1 MKLIVVTGGVLSGIG
16 KGISGASIGAIL
28 KASDYKIF
36 MQKFD
41 GYLNVDA
48 GTINPYKHGEVFVM
62 DDGAET
68 DLDVGHYERFIDVSL
83 NKSSCHTS
91 GKLYEEILAKE
102 RKWDYLGQDVQIIP
116 HFTDLIKSKI
126 REWIAAAGADI
137 SIVEVG
143 GTVGDMENEY
153 IVEAMRQL
161 RQELWF
167 HDVVFVHLT
176 YLPYLAAT
184 KELKTKPTQNSVR
197 DLRTRGISPDFL
209 ITRADMDIPDA
220 ILEKV
225 AFFCG
230 VKTDHVLPAPT
241 VESIYQIPLDF
252 SQRNIGALILDQLK
266 LPSDKLDMSA
276 WKNLYENIKASI
288 EVINIAMVGKYVGLE
303 DAYYSLN
310 EWLKVAWLHQQRKVK
325 LHFIEA
331 ESLVDSGT
339 SVLDT
344 MDAICVPGGFGERGV
359 QGMVLAA
366 QYAREK
372 KVPYLWVCLWSQIMA
387 IEFARNVLWITDA
400 NSQEFA
406 PDGANSV
413 VHIMETQ
420 KSVITKGGTMR
431 LGTYPCAIKADTLA
445 YKVFGTNSID
455 ERHRHRYEF
464 NNAYREQMLAAG
476 FVVSGTSPDGE
487 LAEIVEIKDHPYM
500 IGAQFH
506 PELISRPLRPHPMF
520 VGLVKAA
527 MERKG

>member
-28 KASDYKIF
+28 KASGYKVF

-68 DLDVGHYERFIDVSL
+68 DLDVWHYERFIDVSL

-91 GKLYEEILAKE
+91 GKLYEEILMKE
-102 RKWDYLGQDVQIIP
+102 RKGDYLGQDVQIIP

-126 REWIAAAGADI
+126 QEWYTDAEADI

-143 GTVGDMENEY
+143 GTVWDMENEY

-161 RQELWF
+161 RQEF
-167 HDVVFVHLT
+167 GENNVVFVHLT

-197 DLRTRGISPDFL
+197 ALRTRWITPDFL
-209 ITRADMDIPDA
+209 ITRADADISEA

-230 VKTDHVLPAPT
+230 VPKNHVVPAPT

-252 SQRNIGALILDQLK
+252 AKRDVGKLILDQLQ

-276 WKNLYENIKASI
+276 WEDLYINIKASI
-288 EVINIAMVGKYVGLE
+288 EELHVAMVGKYVWLE

-310 EWLKVAWLHQQRKVK
+310 EWLKVAWLHQQRKVV

-331 ESLVDSGT
+331 EDIEKNGVD
-339 SVLDT
+339 VLQD
-344 MDAICVPGGFGERGV
+344 MDAICVPGGFGERGI
-359 QGMVLAA
+359 QGMVMAA
-366 QYAREK
+366 QYARENN
-372 KVPYLWVCLWSQIMA
+372 VPYLWVCLGSQIMA
-387 IEFARNVLWITDA
+387 IEFAKNVLGLDDA
-400 NSQEFA
+400 NSQEFL
-406 PDGANSV
+406 PDGQHNV

-420 KSVITKGGTMR
+420 KSVTTKGGTMR
-431 LGTYPCAIKADTLA
+431 LGTYPCTIKADTLA
-445 YKVFGTNSID
+445 REIFWVEHID

-464 NNAYREQMLAAG
+464 NNAYREQMEDAW

-487 LAEIVEIKDHPYM
+487 LAEIVEVKNHPYM

-527 MERKG
+527 MEREG

>member
-16 KGISGASIGAIL
+16 KWISGASIGAIL
-28 KASDYKIF
+28 KASGYKVF

-48 GTINPYKHGEVFVM
+48 GTINPFKHGEVFVM

-91 GKLYEEILAKE
+91 GKLYEEILSKE
-102 RKWDYLGQDVQIIP
+102 RRWDYLGQDVQIIP

-126 REWIAAAGADI
+126 NQWCTDAGADI

-161 RQELWF
+161 RQERGAEN
-167 HDVVFVHLT
+167 VVFVHLT

-184 KELKTKPTQNSVR
+184 KELKTKPTQNSVK
-197 DLRTRGISPDFL
+197 DLRMRGITPDFL
-209 ITRADMDIPDA
+209 ITRADAPISEA

-230 VKTDHVLPAPT
+230 VPTSHVIPAPT

-252 SQRNIGALILDQLK
+252 AQRDVGKLILDQLG
-266 LPSDKLDMSA
+266 LSSDKIDMSA
-276 WKNLYENIKASI
+276 WQELYSNIQSSVKQLH
-288 EVINIAMVGKYVGLE
+288 IAMVGKYVELE

-331 ESLVDSGT
+331 EDIEKNGT
-339 SVLDT
+339 AVLDS
-344 MDAICVPGGFGERGV
+344 MDAICVPGGFGERGI
-359 QGMVLAA
+359 QGMVLAV
-366 QYAREK
+366 QYAREH
-372 KVPYLWVCLWSQIMA
+372 KVPYLWVCLGSQIMA
-387 IEFARNVLWITDA
+387 IEFARNVLGIADA

-406 PDGANSV
+406 PDGVNSV

-420 KSVITKGGTMR
+420 KSVVTKGGTMR
-431 LGTYPCAIKADTLA
+431 LGTYPCVIKPNTLA
-445 YKVFGTNSID
+445 HRVFWTDTID

-464 NNAYREQMLAAG
+464 NNAYREQMQAAW

-487 LAEIVEIKDHPYM
+487 LAEIVELKDHPYM

-527 MERKG
+527 IERKG

>member
-28 KASDYKIF
+28 KASGYKVF

-48 GTINPYKHGEVFVM
+48 GTINPFKHGEVFVM

-68 DLDVGHYERFIDVSL
+68 DLDVWHYERFIDVSL

-91 GKLYEEILAKE
+91 GKLYEEILTKE
-102 RKWDYLGQDVQIIP
+102 RKGDYLGQDVQIIP

-126 REWIAAAGADI
+126 REWFTIASADI
-137 SIVEVG
+137 SIVEIG
-143 GTVGDMENEY
+143 GTIGDMENEY
-153 IVEAMRQL
+153 IVEAIRQM
-161 RQELWF
+161 RQELGF
-167 HDVVFVHLT
+167 HNVVFVHLT
-176 YLPYLAAT
+176 YLPYLMAT
-184 KELKTKPTQNSVR
+184 KELKTKPTQNSVK
-197 DLRTRGISPDFL
+197 DLRARGITPDFL
-209 ITRADMDIPDA
+209 ITRADAEISDA

-230 VKTDHVLPAPT
+230 VPISHVVPAPT

-252 SQRNIGALILDQLK
+252 AKRDLGKLILDQLK
-266 LPSDKLDMSA
+266 LPSDTLDMRA
-276 WKNLYENIKASI
+276 WEDLYTNIKASVD
-288 EVINIAMVGKYVGLE
+288 ELHIAMVGKYVWLE

-331 ESLVDSGT
+331 EDIEKDGT
-339 SVLDT
+339 TVLDS

-359 QGMVLAA
+359 QGMILAV

-372 KVPYLWVCLWSQIMA
+372 KIPYLWVCLWSQIMA
-387 IEFARNVLWITDA
+387 IEFARNVLWIADA

-406 PDGANSV
+406 PDGVNSV

-420 KSVITKGGTMR
+420 KSVTTKGGTMR
-431 LGTYPCAIKADTLA
+431 LGTYPCVIKPDTLA
-445 YKVFGTNSID
+445 REVFWVETID
-455 ERHRHRYEF
+455 ERHRHRFEF
-464 NNAYREQMLAAG
+464 NNDYRDQMQEAG

-520 VGLVKAA
+520 VGLVQAA
-527 MERKG
+527 MKRKG

>member
-16 KGISGASIGAIL
+16 KWISGASIGAIL
-28 KASDYKIF
+28 KASGYKVF

-48 GTINPYKHGEVFVM
+48 GTINPFKHGEVFVM

-68 DLDVGHYERFIDVSL
+68 DLDVGHYERFIDTSL
-83 NKSSCHTS
+83 NKSSCYTS

-102 RKWDYLGQDVQIIP
+102 RKGDYLGQDVQIIP

-126 REWIAAAGADI
+126 REWFTTAQADI

-153 IVEAMRQL
+153 IVEAMRQM
-161 RQELWF
+161 RQELGF
-167 HDVVFVHLT
+167 HEVVFVHLT
-176 YLPYLAAT
+176 YLPYLLAT
-184 KELKTKPTQNSVR
+184 KELKTKPTQNSVK
-197 DLRTRGISPDFL
+197 DLRMRGITPDFL
-209 ITRADMDIPDA
+209 ITRADIDIPDA

-241 VESIYQIPLDF
+241 VESIYQLPLDF
-252 SQRNIGALILDQLK
+252 SRRNIGTLILDQLK
-266 LPSDKLDMSA
+266 LPSDKLDMTA
-276 WKNLYENIKASI
+276 WEDLYANIQASVEEI
-288 EVINIAMVGKYVGLE
+288 HIAMVGKYVWLE

-310 EWLKVAWLHQQRKVK
+310 EWLKVAWLHQQCKVK

-331 ESLVDSGT
+331 DDLVT
-339 SVLDT
+339 QWTAVLDS
-344 MDAICVPGGFGERGV
+344 MDAICVPGGFGERGI

-387 IEFARNVLWITDA
+387 IEFARNVLWVTDA

-420 KSVITKGGTMR
+420 KSVTTKGGTMR
-431 LGTYPCAIKADTLA
+431 LGTYPCAIKAGTLA
-445 YKVFGTNSID
+445 RAVFWSDAID
-455 ERHRHRYEF
+455 ERHRHRFEF
-464 NNAYREQMLAAG
+464 NNRYREQMEAAG
-476 FVVSGTSPDGE
+476 FIVSWTSPDGE
-487 LAEIVEIKDHPYM
+487 LAEIVELQDHPYM

-527 MERKG
+527 IERKG